1 LGSKTRPKTLKL
13 NLLNTTA
20 LACVRTGIVSG
31 LTLSALAFGASI
43 TPALAQ
49 TQCVTTGTGSNAI
62 TDCTLAS
69 GADSWTSANGTNGA
83 INGDLRVGTI
93 NGVQADLLISG
104 VKAYSKNGYIG
115 QGGSHSNPYSGV
127 VTVSGPGA
135 EWNLTGDLLYIGG
148 LGNTYGKGKLI
159 LENGGVVNAKSVQLA
174 SAVFDGAQGVL
185 VVKGEGSILNA
196 NELVGLSGSEPIT
209 EPNPIAIL
217 DKGQVITSSVSLG
230 GQGGASL
237 VSGNGSK
244 WLNSGRMISGNGLA
258 VENGG
263 EVRTKSLFLDSFS
276 KVTGQGSLLHVDEK
290 LSQDA
295 EFGVG
300 GTTVSNG
307 GRVEAASIGI
317 SRGYINLESGGIVT
331 TKSLSVGILGSLS
344 VSGEGSLLD
353 IDGKLTAEGFVTV
366 SDGAL
371 LKTKSGMSL
380 DSVLFIGGGVKED
393 QNGNTV
399 LADAKAAGQINP
411 ETTIKFINDPLSNS
425 KLVLN
430 HTSSGYLFS
439 NTLTGGGQ
447 IDAYSGETIVTGDLS
462 QFYSGN
468 GGDGTINVDGKDA
481 KLVLK
486 SNLDTTNLD
495 PDAGDESKSK
505 FAVKSGTLIVDGVVG
520 RTYKTV
526 SFGTEYTH
534 YSNDIEVWGTQS
546 NNVYDKRDPTLFG
559 RLGGSGT
566 VGSVTLETN
575 ARIAPGNNSA
585 GTLTV
590 MGALEFKDGSVY
602 EADVAGNGTSDKIIV
617 KDIGPNAIIGLF
629 RPSGVAQIGNN
640 VNVEVNALD
649 SATSYQNGQ
658 TYTILTAEKGI
669 SGQFAQA
676 LTKSAFLDVSLDQK
690 ENQVDLKIAV
700 KSTGPGPGEPK
711 PGEPKPGE
719 PKPGEPKPGEPK
731 PGEPGPGKPNPRPIN
746 HIFQKVAQTDNQYNT
761 AGALGSLTQN
771 GASLALY
778 NRIAVLSAAE
788 ARTAFGRL
796 SGEVHASTKTALI
809 NDSHQLRGAV
819 NDRIRAAFGDV
830 AAVDVPVMGYGPDAK
845 ALAPADVPVM
855 AAWGQAFGAWSQTR
869 SNGNAAKLDQ
879 STGGFVTGFD
889 AALAQSWRLGVMAG
903 YSRSTF
909 DVDARGSSGNS
920 DNYHVGVYGG
930 GHWGAL
936 SLRSGLGYSWHSIET
951 ARTAAFSGFEEH
963 LKADYDA
970 ATFQAFGEVGYRIDT
985 NRVSFEPFANLAHV
999 RVKTD
1004 GFTEKGGIAGL
1015 TARSETT
1022 DTTFTT
1028 LGLRASAP
1036 FALGATDVEARGTI
1050 GWQHAYGDITPASTL
1065 AFATGNAFSTSGVPI
1080 AEDTALV
1087 EAGVDFRLSRQATL
1101 GVSYTGQFG
1110 SGLTQNAVDA
1120 KLGVKF

>member
-1 LGSKTRPKTLKL
+1 MSTTRPKTLKR
-13 NLLNTTA
+13 NLLSTTT
-20 LACVRTGIVSG
+20 LAHMRTGIVSG
-31 LTLSALAFGASI
+31 LTLSTLILGASF
-43 TPALAQ
+43 TPAQAQ

-62 TDCTLAS
+62 TNCTLAS
-69 GADSWTSANGTNGA
+69 GADNWTSANGTNGA
-83 INGDLRVGTI
+83 INGDLRVGTV

-104 VKAYSKNGYIG
+104 VKAYSRNGYIG
-115 QGGSHSNPYSGV
+115 QGGSRDNPYSGV

-159 LENGGVVNAKSVQLA
+159 IENGGKVDVNSLQLS
-174 SAVFDGAQGVL
+174 SAIFDGSQGVL
-185 VVKGEGSILNA
+185 VVTGEGSILNA
-196 NELVGLSGSEPIT
+196 NEFTGLDGSDAITDPISV
-209 EPNPIAIL
+209 L
-217 DKGQVITSSVSLG
+217 DKGKIITNTVSLNR
-230 GQGGASL
+230 QGGAAL
-237 VSGNGSK
+237 VSGAGSQ
-244 WLNSGRMISGNGLA
+244 WLNSGHMANRSGLR

-263 EVRTKSLFLDSFS
+263 EVKTKSLLLESVS
-276 KVTGQGSLLHVDEK
+276 KVTGQGSLLHVDETFV
-290 LSQDA
+290 QDA
-295 EFGVG
+295 DFGEG
-300 GTTVSNG
+300 GTIISDG
-307 GRVEAASIGI
+307 GRLEAANILVDVGSIG
-317 SRGYINLESGGIVT
+317 LESGGLVT
-331 TKSLSVGILGSLS
+331 TKSMRVNDLGSLS
-344 VSGEGSLLD
+344 VAGDGSLLD

-366 SDGAL
+366 SDGGL
-371 LKTKSGMSL
+371 VKTTSGMSL
-380 DSVLFIGGGVKED
+380 NSILFIGGGVKKD

-399 LADAKAAGQINP
+399 LADAKAAGRIDS
-411 ETTIKFINDPLSNS
+411 ETAIKFVNDPLSNN
-425 KLVLN
+425 KLVFN
-430 HTSSGYLFS
+430 HTNSGYMFS

-462 QFYSGN
+462 QFYTGN

-481 KLVLK
+481 KLVIK
-486 SNLDTTNLD
+486 SNMDTTNLD
-495 PDAGDESKSK
+495 QDVGEQSQSK
-505 FAVKSGTLIVDGVVG
+505 FAVKSGTLIVDGIAG
-520 RTYKTV
+520 RTYKTT
-526 SFGTEYTH
+526 SGADEFTR
-534 YSNDIEVWGTQS
+534 YSNDIQVWGAQS
-546 NNVYDKRDPTLFG
+546 NNENADRDPTLFG

-590 MGALEFKDGSVY
+590 MGALEFQDGSVY
-602 EADVAGNGTSDKIIV
+602 EADVAGNGTSDKIVV
-617 KDIGPNAIIGLF
+617 KDIGPNAVIGLF

-669 SGQFAQA
+669 DGQFAQA
-676 LTKSAFLDVSLDQK
+676 VSKSAFLDVSLDQK
-690 ENQVDLKIAV
+690 ANQVDLKIAV
-700 KSTGPGPGEPK
+700 KSTGPGPGN
-711 PGEPKPGE
+711 PGEPGNPGG
-719 PKPGEPKPGEPK
+719 PGGPGGPTEPK
-731 PGEPGPGKPNPRPIN
+731 PGEPGPGKPTQPGPIN
-746 HIFQKVAQTDNQYNT
+746 HIFQTVAQTDNQYNT
-761 AGALGSLTQN
+761 AGALGSLAQS
-771 GASLALY
+771 GPSLALF
-778 NRIAVLSAAE
+778 NRIASLSADN
-788 ARTAFGRL
+788 ARVAYNQL

-809 NDSHQLRGAV
+809 NDSHQLRNAI

-855 AAWGQAFGAWSQTR
+855 AAWGQAFGAWSETK
-869 SNGNAAKLDQ
+869 SNGNASKLDQ

-889 AALAQSWRLGVMAG
+889 AALAESWRLGVMAG
-903 YSRSTF
+903 YSRSSF
-909 DVDARGSSGNS
+909 DMDGRGSSGDS

-930 GHWGAL
+930 GHWGAV

-951 ARTAAFSGFEEH
+951 SRTAAFSGFEEH
-963 LKADYDA
+963 LSADYDA
-970 ATFQAFGEVGYRIDT
+970 ATFQAFGELGYRIDT
-985 NRVSFEPFANLAHV
+985 KRVAFEPFANLAHV

-1004 GFTEKGGIAGL
+1004 GFSETGGIAGL
-1015 TARSETT
+1015 RAHSETT

-1036 FALGATDVEARGTI
+1036 FSLGATDVEIRGTL
-1050 GWQHAYGDITPASTL
+1050 GWQHAFGDITPSSTL
-1065 AFATGNAFSTSGVPI
+1065 AFATGNTFSTAGVPI

-1087 EAGVDFRLSRQATL
+1087 EAGVDFKLSHRATL

>member
-1 LGSKTRPKTLKL
+1 MGSKTRPKTLKL
-13 NLLNTTA
+13 NLLSTTT
-20 LACVRTGIVSG
+20 LAHMRTGIVSG
-31 LTLSALAFGASI
+31 LTFSTVLFGASFN
-43 TPALAQ
+43 PALAQ

-69 GADSWTSANGTNGA
+69 GADNWTSANGTNGA
-83 INGDLRVGTI
+83 INGDLRVGTV

-104 VKAYSKNGYIG
+104 IKAYSKNGYIG
-115 QGGSHSNPYSGV
+115 QGGSKGNSYSGV

-135 EWNLTGDLLYIGG
+135 EWNLTGGDLYIGG

-159 LENGGVVNAKSVQLA
+159 IENGGVVNANSVQLA
-174 SAVFDGAQGVL
+174 TAIFAGSQGAL

-196 NELVGLSGSEPIT
+196 DELVGLSGYDRI
-209 EPNPIAIL
+209 EPNPITIL
-217 DKGQVITSSVSLG
+217 DKGQIVTNSVSLG
-230 GQGGASL
+230 RQGGAAL
-237 VSGNGSK
+237 VSGAGSR
-244 WLNSGRMISGNGLA
+244 WLNSGHMASRSGLA
-258 VENGG
+258 IENGG
-263 EVRTKSLFLDSFS
+263 EVKTKSLLLESFS
-276 KVTGQGSLLHVDEK
+276 KVTGQGSVLHVDEGFA
-290 LSQDA
+290 QEA

-307 GRVEAASIGI
+307 GRVEAASIAI
-317 SRGYINLESGGIVT
+317 NRGYFNLESGGLVT
-331 TKSLSVGILGSLS
+331 TKSMKVSDLGSLS
-344 VSGEGSLLD
+344 VAGEGSLLD

-380 DSVLFIGGGVKED
+380 NSVLFIGGGVKED
-393 QNGNTV
+393 QDGNTV

-411 ETTIKFINDPLSNS
+411 ETAIKFVNDPLSNT
-425 KLVLN
+425 KLVFN
-430 HTSSGYLFS
+430 HTNSGYLFS

-462 QFYSGN
+462 QFYTGN

-481 KLVLK
+481 KLVIK

-495 PDAGDESKSK
+495 TDVGDESKSK
-505 FAVKSGTLIVDGVVG
+505 FAVKSGTLIIDGIVG

-526 SFGTEYTH
+526 GSGTEFTH

-546 NNVYDKRDPTLFG
+546 NNEFDDRDPTLFG

-602 EADVAGNGTSDKIIV
+602 EADVAGNGTSDKIVV

-658 TYTILTAEKGI
+658 TYTILTVEKGI
-669 SGQFAQA
+669 DGQFARA
-676 LTKSAFLDVSLDQK
+676 VSKSAFLDVSLDQK

-700 KSTGPGPGEPK
+700 KSTGPGPVDPGGPTGPK
-711 PGEPKPGE
+711 PGDPG
-719 PKPGEPKPGEPK
+719 PGEPK
-731 PGEPGPGKPNPRPIN
+731 PGEPGPGNPNPRPVN
-746 HIFQKVAQTDNQYNT
+746 HVFQTVAKTDNQYNT
-761 AGALGSLTQN
+761 AGALGSLAQS
-771 GASLALY
+771 GPSLALY

-788 ARTAFGRL
+788 ARTAYGRL

-809 NDSHQLRGAV
+809 NDSHQLRNAV

-855 AAWGQAFGAWSQTR
+855 AAWGQAFGVWSETK
-869 SNGNAAKLDQ
+869 SNGNASKLDQ

-889 AALAQSWRLGVMAG
+889 AALAESWRLGVMAG

-909 DVDARGSSGNS
+909 DVDAQGSSGNS

-951 ARTAAFSGFEEH
+951 ARSAAFSGFEEH

-985 NRVSFEPFANLAHV
+985 SRVSFEPFANLAHV

-1015 TARSETT
+1015 TARSDTT

-1028 LGLRASAP
+1028 LGLRASTP
-1036 FALGATDVEARGTI
+1036 FSLGATDVEARGTL

-1065 AFATGNAFSTSGVPI
+1065 AFATGNAFSTAGVPI